1 MNSTVARKGRSKE
14 NKTDGKIKKMLEDV
28 LQRSDVWW
36 RYWDGEEET
45 NFYISSSNSGTRN
58 SVLLIAE
65 HNLKTLPGYRELLE
79 DWSVPKKQT
88 NINHFC
94 HYLHELNCRRYIY
107 ICISNKWSYRFEKS
121 TTIGFMFTQLFKSIS
136 FQIVKLLTELRMLL
150 CKNI

>member
-79 DWSVPKKQT
+79 D
-88 NINHFC
+88 
-94 HYLHELNCRRYIY
+94 
-107 ICISNKWSYRFEKS
+107 
-121 TTIGFMFTQLFKSIS
+121 
-136 FQIVKLLTELRMLL
+136 
-150 CKNI
+150 

>member
-65 HNLKTLPGYRELLE
+65 HDLKTLPGYEELLE
-79 DWSVPKKQT
+79 V
-88 NINHFC
+88 
-94 HYLHELNCRRYIY
+94 
-107 ICISNKWSYRFEKS
+107 
-121 TTIGFMFTQLFKSIS
+121 
-136 FQIVKLLTELRMLL
+136 
-150 CKNI
+150 

>member
-14 NKTDGKIKKMLEDV
+14 NKTDGKIKKMLPLEDV

-79 DWSVPKKQT
+79 D
-88 NINHFC
+88 
-94 HYLHELNCRRYIY
+94 
-107 ICISNKWSYRFEKS
+107 
-121 TTIGFMFTQLFKSIS
+121 
-136 FQIVKLLTELRMLL
+136 
-150 CKNI
+150 

>member
-14 NKTDGKIKKMLEDV
+14 NKTDDKIKKMLEET
-28 LQRSDVWW
+28 LQRSEVWW

-79 DWSVPKKQT
+79 D
-88 NINHFC
+88 
-94 HYLHELNCRRYIY
+94 
-107 ICISNKWSYRFEKS
+107 
-121 TTIGFMFTQLFKSIS
+121 
-136 FQIVKLLTELRMLL
+136 
-150 CKNI
+150 